1 MNEYAHL
8 FLEKKFKIPKNL
20 RLFLVLEDSY
30 LYVHNGQVEHAK
42 IYSID
47 NNWKSI
53 PERGD
58 LLERFAKIE
67 FLINE
72 TIRVKIVDTSYM
84 KGIMVLDIL
93 SKQHSWDPKIEFLKK
108 WKIIESPI
116 AKKLHYLAEVR
127 NGLAHKFLMSEI
139 RYNGKYLSTATSWNS
154 FRIDMKTSWNALLT
168 TYRKENERLSK
179 KTLEIVKSL

>member
-1 MNEYAHL
+1 MNEYVEL
-8 FLEKKFKIPKNL
+8 FLEKKIKIPKNL
-20 RLFLVLEDSY
+20 RFFLVLEDSY
-30 LYVHNGQVEHAK
+30 LYIYNGHVEHAK

-72 TIRVKIVDTSYM
+72 TIRVKIADTSYIQGM
-84 KGIMVLDIL
+84 MVLDII

-108 WKIIESPI
+108 WKIIEPPI
-116 AKKLHYLAEVR
+116 AKKLHYLAEIR

-139 RYNGKYLSTATSWNS
+139 RYNDEYLNTTTSWNS
-154 FRIDMKTSWNALLT
+154 FRMDMKTSWNALIT
-168 TYRKENERLSK
+168 TYRKETERLSK
-179 KTLEIVKSL
+179 QTLEIIKSL